1 MERIYDYMATQP
13 NIVNDIGVLLKIPT
27 KVTNELTEKACLC
40 IGSAISD
47 ARNSGEAQVVL
58 NIGIGTL
65 SVNLV
70 DMQCK
75 FVPGKNLK
83 TAIKSALAT
92 RSNPVELALE
102 KALADKLLAICEE
115 VL

>member
-1 MERIYDYMATQP
+1 MATTQP
-13 NIVNDIGVLLKIPT
+13 NIVSDVGTLLKIPAKIT
-27 KVTNELTEKACLC
+27 TELTDKACLC
-40 IGSAISD
+40 IGAAISE
-47 ARNSGEAQVVL
+47 AKQNGESQIIL

-65 SVNLV
+65 SVNLI

-83 TAIKSALAT
+83 TAIRSALASP
-92 RSNPVELALE
+92 SNPIELTLE
-102 KALADKLLAICEE
+102 RVFIDKLLSICDE

>member
-1 MERIYDYMATQP
+1 MTAQP
-13 NIVNDIGVLLKIPT
+13 NIVSDVGTLLKIPT
-27 KVTNELTEKACLC
+27 KITTELTEKACLC
-40 IGSAISD
+40 ISEAISE
-47 ARNSGEAQVVL
+47 AKRSGETQVVL
-58 NIGIGTL
+58 SIGIGTI

-83 TAIKSALAT
+83 TAIKTALSSQDSPIET
-92 RSNPVELALE
+92 ALE
-102 KALADKLLAICEE
+102 QIFVDKLLSICEE

>member
-1 MERIYDYMATQP
+1 MATQI
-13 NIVNDIGVLLKIPT
+13 NTISDVSTLLKIPS
-27 KVTNELTEKACLC
+27 KVSTELVDKACLC

-47 ARNSGEAQVVL
+47 AKRRGEEILVV

-65 SVNLV
+65 SVNLI

-83 TAIKSALAT
+83 TAIKSALT
-92 RSNPVELALE
+92 SQTDPLELVLE
-102 KALADKLLAICEE
+102 QAFADKLLAICEE
-115 VL
+115 VI

>member
-1 MERIYDYMATQP
+1 MTTPA
-13 NIVNDIGVLLKIPT
+13 NIVNDVGTLLRIPNKIT
-27 KVTNELTEKACLC
+27 TEITEKACLC
-40 IGSAISD
+40 IGSVIAE
-47 ARNSGEAQVVL
+47 AKNSGQTQIIV

-83 TAIKSALAT
+83 MAIKSALT
-92 RSNPVELALE
+92 SPRDPVELAME
-102 KALADKLLAICEE
+102 KAFADRLLAICEE
-115 VL
+115 VI